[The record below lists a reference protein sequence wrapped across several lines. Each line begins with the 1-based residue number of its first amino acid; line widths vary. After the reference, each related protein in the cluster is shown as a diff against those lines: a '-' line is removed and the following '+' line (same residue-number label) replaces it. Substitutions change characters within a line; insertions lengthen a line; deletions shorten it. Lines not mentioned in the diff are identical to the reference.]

1 MSERLKEMLRI
12 ARAAT
17 RGPWRVEDPM
27 GPEILFIITDEHKHA
42 YEWLHVAQLSGVPD
56 DDDDI
61 PAEKAKANAQHIATF
76 NPRTAEAL
84 VKVALAAAVVYGK
97 APTHSVNMEDWIAL
111 GDALTA
117 AMASEDGQS
126 PTEGLSE
133 AKPSEEDNSNVG

>member
-1 MSERLKEMLRI
+1 MSKLDEMLRI

-27 GPEILFIITDEHKHA
+27 GPEILFIIKDEDKQA
-42 YEWLHVAQLSGVPD
+42 YEWLHVAQLSGVPN

-84 VKVALAAAVVYGK
+84 VKIALALKKIALYSDFGEPIAANEPITYDDPSGINAAMAEAEEALAALK
-97 APTHSVNMEDWIAL
+97 ATMED
-111 GDALTA
+111 
-117 AMASEDGQS
+117 
-126 PTEGLSE
+126 
-133 AKPSEEDNSNVG
+133 SNAG